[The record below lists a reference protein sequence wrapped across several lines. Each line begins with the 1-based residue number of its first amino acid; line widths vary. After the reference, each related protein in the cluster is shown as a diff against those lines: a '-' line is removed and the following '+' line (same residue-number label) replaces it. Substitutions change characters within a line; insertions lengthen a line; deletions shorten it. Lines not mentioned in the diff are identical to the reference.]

1 MSFVQQIENETACS
15 PIVNATIAMGESL
28 NYLVVAVGVET
39 KEQKLYLQGRG
50 CAMGQGY
57 LFSRPVSSL
66 QLACLLQEGKE
77 AAKETFH
84 ADCPV

>member
-1 MSFVQQIENETACS
+1 
-15 PIVNATIAMGESL
+15 
-28 NYLVVAVGVET
+28 
-39 KEQKLYLQGRG
+39 
-50 CAMGQGY
+50 MGQGY

>member
-1 MSFVQQIENETACS
+1 MDIGALLLLTPVKN
-15 PIVNATIAMGESL
+15 PIDFAYIG
-28 NYLVVAVGVET
+28 LVIDNCT
-39 KEQKLYLQGRG
+39 LRLYLQGRG